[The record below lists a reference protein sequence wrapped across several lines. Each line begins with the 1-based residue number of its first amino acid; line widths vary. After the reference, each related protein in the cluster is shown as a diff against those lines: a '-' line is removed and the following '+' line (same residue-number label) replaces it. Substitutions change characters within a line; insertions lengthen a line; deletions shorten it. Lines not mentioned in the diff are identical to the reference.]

1 MSSLGLK
8 GKIFSL
14 QYCDSLLALK
24 VHITICMALL
34 GSLWFPASMH
44 AQQSKRY
51 DYKVARRQMV
61 ESEIIAAGVND
72 SRVIEAM
79 LQTDRHEFVLPKYR
93 RFAYLDMALPIGGNQ
108 TISSP
113 FIVAFMTESL
123 DPQLT
128 DKVLEIGTGSGFQAA
143 ILSPLVK
150 EVYTIE
156 IVESLGRK
164 ATRVLKKLN
173 YDNVHVKVGD
183 GFKGWP
189 EHAPFDKIIVTC
201 SPEDVP
207 VPLIEQL
214 REGGKMV
221 IPTGERYQQTLY
233 LFTKQDGKLIKEA
246 LRPTLFVPM
255 TGAAEESRDI
265 QPDPANPLI
274 INGDFADESEKDTI
288 VPGWYYGRQVKL
300 RSDAGQ
306 FGQYVEFTN
315 SDIGRG
321 SHLLQGLAVD
331 GRRVSRLTISTRVR
345 TENVRPSN
353 DDMLPTMM
361 VTFYD
366 ESRRDVGRNWLGPWR
381 GTNGWMQQAKT
392 IRVPDAAREAIVRIG
407 LFGATGKAAFDE
419 VRISQP

>member
-1 MSSLGLK
+1 MSCFGVK
-8 GKIFSL
+8 GKSFFTQSCCSRFASKIHATV
-14 QYCDSLLALK
+14 CTA
-24 VHITICMALL
+24 VL
-34 GSLWFPASMH
+34 GSLWFPTSMQ
-44 AQQSKRY
+44 AQPPKRY
-51 DYKVARRQMV
+51 DYKIARRQMV
-61 ESEIIAAGVND
+61 ESEIIAAGVTDN
-72 SRVIEAM
+72 RVIEAM

-113 FIVAFMTESL
+113 FIVAYMTESL

-156 IVESLGRK
+156 IVESLGRR
-164 ATRVLKKLN
+164 ATRVLSKLN
-173 YDNVHVKVGD
+173 YDNVHVRVGD

-207 VPLIEQL
+207 LPLIEQL

-255 TGAAEESRDI
+255 TGAAEESRDV

-274 INGDFADESEKDTI
+274 VNSDFSAESDDDTI
-288 VPGWYYGRQVKL
+288 IPGWYYGRQVKL
-300 RSDAGQ
+300 QQDAGE

-315 SDIGRG
+315 SDVGRG

-331 GRRVSRLTISTRVR
+331 GRQVSRLTISTRVR

-366 ESRRDVGRNWLGPWR
+366 ESRRDVGRYWLGPWQ
-381 GTNGWMQQAKT
+381 GTNGWTQQSKT
-392 IRVPDAAREAIVRIG
+392 IRVPDSAREAIVRIG

-419 VRISQP
+419 VKISQP